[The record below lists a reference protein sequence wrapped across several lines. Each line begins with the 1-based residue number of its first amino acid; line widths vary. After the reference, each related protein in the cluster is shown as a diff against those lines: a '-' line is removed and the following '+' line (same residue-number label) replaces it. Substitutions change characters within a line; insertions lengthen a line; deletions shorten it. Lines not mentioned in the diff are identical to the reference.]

1 MRRHFRI
8 VQDQVNGGISPMIST
23 RSIALAAMTVLA
35 LGTAQAAYIVD
46 TGPGSSPLWSL
57 DDGFVNQHLGVTF
70 NVGTASTINSI
81 EGWIGL
87 STTSP
92 ASGNVLVELID
103 GGSPNGSV
111 LYSATFGPTF
121 VGLGLAAWQ
130 GEFGLNWLVAAGD
143 YTLVFI
149 GENGL
154 KGFMPGGAP
163 NALATEWFR
172 NDSTNN
178 GDWTLAQGFDDFN
191 LGIRIDATASAVPEP
206 GTLALLGLGLIGLAA
221 ARRRKH

>member
-1 MRRHFRI
+1 
-8 VQDQVNGGISPMIST
+8 MISI

-46 TGPGSSPLWSL
+46 TGPGSSPPWSL

-92 ASGNVLVELID
+92 ANGNVLVELID

-121 VGLGLAAWQ
+121 VGSGLGAWQ
-130 GEFGLNWLVAAGD
+130 GAFGLNWLVAAGN
-143 YTLVFI
+143 YTLAFI

-154 KGFMPGGAP
+154 RGSMPGSAP

-172 NDSTNN
+172 NDLTNDGVWTST
-178 GDWTLAQGFDDFN
+178 QGFDALN
-191 LGIRIDATASAVPEP
+191 LGIRIDATALAVPEP
-206 GTLALLGLGLIGLAA
+206 GTLALLGLSLIGLAA